1 MNAALLTSV
10 VAWLHNSK
18 ANAYTSDFWANA
30 ADRIAGD
37 LFNVDTTL
45 TGWDDA
51 SALEFPS
58 LWFYAL
64 LREARIWAED
74 SDGAGVAEASY
85 QAALAIANSRQRQ
98 GAPEQLARPYTD
110 D

>member
-1 MNAALLTSV
+1 MNTALLTSV
-10 VAWLHNSK
+10 VAWLHNAK
-18 ANAYTSDFWANA
+18 ATAFTSDFWQNA

-37 LFNVDTTL
+37 LFGVDTTS

-74 SDGAGVAEASY
+74 QDGAAVAENAY
-85 QAALAIANSRQRQ
+85 QTALAVANARQRQ
-98 GAPEQLARPYTD
+98 GAPEQLGRPY
-110 D
+110 

>member
-10 VAWLHNSK
+10 VAWLHNAK
-18 ANAYTSDFWANA
+18 ATAHTSEFWANA

-37 LFNVDTTL
+37 LFGVDTTS

-51 SALEFPS
+51 SALAFPS
-58 LWFYAL
+58 LWFYAC

-74 SDGAGVAEASY
+74 QDGAAVAETAY
-85 QAALAIANSRQRQ
+85 QAALNVANSRQRQ
-98 GAPEQLARPYTD
+98 GAPEQLGRPY
-110 D
+110 